1 LSQLDPNT
9 GTIRYAALRGGNVE
23 PRRGIAR
30 GCAIAVAQ
38 DGRVFAAGEATG
50 GSLFR
55 PTPGAFKAGQ
65 TLESTDVYVVS
76 LQ

>member
-1 LSQLDPNT
+1 
-9 GTIRYAALRGGNVE
+9 
-23 PRRGIAR
+23 
-30 GCAIAVAQ
+30 
-38 DGRVFAAGEATG
+38 VFAAGEATG